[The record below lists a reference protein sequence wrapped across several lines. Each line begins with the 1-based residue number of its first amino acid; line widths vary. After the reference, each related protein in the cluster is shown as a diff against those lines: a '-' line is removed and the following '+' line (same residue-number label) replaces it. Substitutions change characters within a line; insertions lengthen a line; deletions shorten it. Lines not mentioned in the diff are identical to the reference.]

1 MNTRR
6 VKAGHLKKRTRT
18 VRSAVAVA
26 VALVLAFTGA
36 MLGGCSRPK
45 PPPPAEVSVAE
56 DFDIVSPDSVEDPRV
71 LAWMEQNSR
80 VKGLHVARF
89 DETTYVL
96 ASRGPKQTQGYG
108 IVFVDAYLRDDGIHL
123 VFEVVDPDQGD
134 ILEEPDHPAVVL
146 ATQKGPAEIAGVETR
161 GPEALDFAEH
171 SASNSA
177 IVVSEPLVGT
187 RVSSS
192 PLLVRGHARVY
203 EGTVQLRLEDGH
215 NVLAR
220 TFTTATAGGPAWGE
234 FEIEL
239 EFETPTSP
247 GLTLTVFEESAR
259 DGSEINVVVIPLQWV
274 AEGP

>member
-1 MNTRR
+1 MSC
-6 VKAGHLKKRTRT
+6 ARTGQP
-18 VRSAVAVA
+18 RSPRAARSVAAVAVTL
-26 VALVLAFTGA
+26 ALVFTA
-36 MLGGCSRPK
+36 AVVGGCSPPK

-56 DFDIVSPDSVEDPRV
+56 EFDIVTLDSVDDPKV
-71 LAWMEQNSR
+71 LAWIQQNSR
-80 VKGLHVARF
+80 VKGVHVARF

-96 ASRGPKQTQGYG
+96 ASRGLEQTGG
-108 IVFVDAYLRDDGIHL
+108 GDIIFVDAFLRDDGIHL
-123 VFEVVDPDQGD
+123 VFEVCDPDQGD
-134 ILEEPDHPAVVL
+134 VTQEPDHPAVVL
-146 ATQKGPAEIAGVETR
+146 ATERDPAEMAGVETR
-161 GPEALDFAEH
+161 GPEVLDFARH

-177 IVVSEPLVGT
+177 IVVTEPLVGT
-187 RVSSS
+187 QVSSS
-192 PLLVRGHARVY
+192 PLLVRGHARVF